1 MQPPAWGFGMM
12 LSFSNVLHGP
22 LMRPLLSDTDVADQ
36 LNKRHNTVFIRS
48 VDLDS
53 FREPVNIVV
62 LSIPAM
68 SSKEDNV
75 VLPAPAVDQTYVTI
89 SALQAGH
96 LTLPEKLFVTDA
108 DPEKRA
114 TVPSLSFLIQHP
126 SRTNHSKKDKLIF
139 DLGLKRDFS
148 GYREAQQQHIAQ
160 RQPTIVSPDAAD
172 SLRKGGLD
180 PKNVDTVILSHVHWD
195 HVGTPSD
202 FPNSEFVVGSGT
214 MHLLAN
220 GGGPL
225 YPAEIFNHNELPHS
239 RTRELPPARNE
250 DTSRASDRQTNHTWH
265 PLAGFPAAIDFYND
279 GSLYVIDA
287 PGHLPGHIN
296 LLARIAPK
304 KWVYLGG
311 DCCHDPRILSGEKGI
326 ALYDDGR
333 GGLRSVHA
341 DTDEAARPVERAARL
356 LKKGQV
362 QEEGGGVV
370 DVDVVVA
377 HDRGWAE
384 GNGARFWP
392 GTL

>member
-1 MQPPAWGFGMM
+1 M
-12 LSFSNVLHGP
+12 
-22 LMRPLLSDTDVADQ
+22 T
-36 LNKRHNTVFIRS
+36 
-48 VDLDS
+48 
-53 FREPVNIVV
+53 
-62 LSIPAM
+62 
-68 SSKEDNV
+68 SSEDAV
-75 VLPAPAVDQTYVTI
+75 VLPAPSPNQTYVTI
-89 SALQAGH
+89 SALQAGY

-126 SRTNHSKKDKLIF
+126 TNIDGSNPNKLVF

-148 GYREAQQQHIAQ
+148 GYREAQQHHIAQ
-160 RQPTIVSPDAAD
+160 RQPTTVSPDAAE
-172 SLRKGGLD
+172 SLRKGSLD
-180 PKNVDTVILSHVHWD
+180 PKDVDTVILSHVHWD

-202 FPNSEFVVGSGT
+202 FSNSEFVVGSGT

-225 YPAEIFNHNELPHS
+225 YPAEIFNHDELPS
-239 RTRELPPARNE
+239 ERTRELPPAR
-250 DTSRASDRQTNHTWH
+250 DDDASKAFSRQTSHTWQ

-279 GSLYVIDA
+279 GSLYIIDA
-287 PGHLPGHIN
+287 PGHLPGHVNI
-296 LLARIAPK
+296 LARIAPK

-341 DTDEAARPVERAARL
+341 DTDEAAQTVERAARL
-356 LKKGQV
+356 LKKGRV
-362 QEEGGGVV
+362 QEEGGGEV
-370 DVDVVVA
+370 DVEVVVA

-384 GNGARFWP
+384 KNGRRFWP
-392 GTL
+392 GCL

>member
-1 MQPPAWGFGMM
+1 
-12 LSFSNVLHGP
+12 
-22 LMRPLLSDTDVADQ
+22 
-36 LNKRHNTVFIRS
+36 
-48 VDLDS
+48 
-53 FREPVNIVV
+53 
-62 LSIPAM
+62 M
-68 SSKEDNV
+68 STIEDAV
-75 VLPAPAVDQTYVTI
+75 VLPKPRANQKYVTI

-96 LTLPEKLFVTDA
+96 LTLPEKLFVTEA

-126 SRTNHSKKDKLIF
+126 SNNIPSTTTTLVF

-148 GYREAQQQHIAQ
+148 GYRQAQQDHVAQ
-160 RQPTIVSPDAAD
+160 RQPTTVSPDAAE

-180 PKNVDTVILSHVHWD
+180 PKDVDTVMLSHVHWD

-225 YPAEIFNHNELPHS
+225 YPAEIFNPDELPSASTH
-239 RTRELPPARNE
+239 ELPPVRDVSKAFH
-250 DTSRASDRQTNHTWH
+250 RQTAHTWI
-265 PLAGFPAAIDFYND
+265 PLAGFPTAIDFYDD

-296 LLARIAPK
+296 LLARVAPK

-341 DTDEAARPVERAARL
+341 DTDEAARTVERAARL
-356 LKKGQV
+356 LKKGAV
-362 QEEGGGVV
+362 REEGGGIV
-370 DVDVVVA
+370 DVEVVVA

-384 GNGARFWP
+384 GNAERFWP
-392 GTL
+392 GFL

>member
-1 MQPPAWGFGMM
+1 
-12 LSFSNVLHGP
+12 
-22 LMRPLLSDTDVADQ
+22 
-36 LNKRHNTVFIRS
+36 
-48 VDLDS
+48 
-53 FREPVNIVV
+53 
-62 LSIPAM
+62 M
-68 SSKEDNV
+68 SMTEGAV
-75 VLPAPAVDQTYVTI
+75 VLPKPRTDQRYVTI

-96 LTLPEKLFVTDA
+96 LTLPEKLFVTEA

-126 SRTNHSKKDKLIF
+126 SNTTSSTTTTLVF
-139 DLGLKRDFS
+139 DLGLKRDLS
-148 GYREAQQQHIAQ
+148 GYRKAQQQHIAQ
-160 RQPTIVSPDAAD
+160 RQPTTVSPDAAE

-180 PKNVDTVILSHVHWD
+180 PKDIDTVMLSHVHWD
-195 HVGTPSD
+195 HVGTPTD

-214 MHLLAN
+214 MHLLAH

-225 YPAEIFNHNELPHS
+225 YPAEIFNPDELPTAS
-239 RTRELPPARNE
+239 TRELPPARDE
-250 DTSRASDRQTNHTWH
+250 DAWKAFHRQTTHTWK
-265 PLAGFPAAIDFYND
+265 PLAGFPAAIDFFDD

-296 LLARIAPK
+296 LLARVAPG

-341 DTDEAARPVERAARL
+341 DTDEAARTVERAARL
-356 LKKGQV
+356 LKKGV
-362 QEEGGGVV
+362 VREEGGGEV
-370 DVDVVVA
+370 DVEVVVA

-384 GNGARFWP
+384 GNAERFWP
-392 GTL
+392 GRL